1 MTKFNDG
8 TIVGEYERPYV
19 VAELNTSHFGDMDL
33 ARKMI
38 AECARIGVDCVKFQS
53 WSAETLY
60 SGSYYDHNPIA
71 KRFVKKYS
79 LSEEQLFELSGT
91 CTENQIGFMS
101 TPYSIEEA
109 SFLVEKC
116 GVPAL
121 KIASMEINNLPFIKV
136 LAQLGSA
143 LILSTGMA
151 DLEEVETAVETIQAA
166 GCQNLVVLHCVSRYP
181 IKNHEANIRNVQ
193 MLRDRLSGVSIG
205 YSDHTEELDAPAAAV
220 ALGACLIERHFTLD
234 RSRIGMDNN
243 MATEPEEFA
252 KLIRRC
258 RQTWECM
265 GRYERVV
272 SQGELDQRLNMRRSV
287 AYADDLAAGTALKP
301 EHLVFKRP
309 GTGIAPTE
317 VDSVIGKTLQND
329 VVASHL
335 VVPSDIELP

>member
-1 MTKFNDG
+1 MNRTVWF
-8 TIVGEYERPYV
+8 
-19 VAELNTSHFGDMDL
+19 VAGAGAGVYAMVK
-33 ARKMI
+33 AR
-38 AECARIGVDCVKFQS
+38 R
-53 WSAETLY
+53 
-60 SGSYYDHNPIA
+60 
-71 KRFVKKYS
+71 
-79 LSEEQLFELSGT
+79 
-91 CTENQIGFMS
+91 
-101 TPYSIEEA
+101 
-109 SFLVEKC
+109 
-116 GVPAL
+116 
-121 KIASMEINNLPFIKV
+121 
-136 LAQLGSA
+136 
-143 LILSTGMA
+143 
-151 DLEEVETAVETIQAA
+151 AVEAFTPE
-166 GCQNLVVLHCVSRYP
+166 G
-181 IKNHEANIRNVQ
+181 
-193 MLRDRLSGVSIG
+193 LRDRLSGVSIG

-287 AYADDLAAGTALKP
+287 AYAHDLAAGTALKP

-309 GTGIAPTE
+309 GSGIAPTE

-335 VVPSDIELP
+335 VVRSDIELP